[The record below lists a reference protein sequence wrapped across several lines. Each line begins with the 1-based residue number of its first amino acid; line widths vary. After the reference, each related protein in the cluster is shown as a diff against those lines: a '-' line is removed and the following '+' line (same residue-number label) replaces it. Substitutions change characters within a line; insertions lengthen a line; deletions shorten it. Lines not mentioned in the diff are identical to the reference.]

1 MIHCGWSRL
10 DLGEVSSLI
19 LFLNVLM
26 DLTTPGASSLENR
39 KGERERKRWHYT
51 NIQKKICAQAYI
63 ERERILK
70 KFSPRFTENERRIH
84 TPPSRWSTKV
94 QEIQW
99 HKLHTHTHTHTHT
112 HARTH
117 TPRTKLKG
125 LYSVCDSSVW
135 NLLFVF
141 SMECFPWRISCLRL
155 VLACSS

>member
-10 DLGEVSSLI
+10 DLGGMSSLI

-39 KGERERKRWHYT
+39 KGEREKRWHYT
-51 NIQKKICAQAYI
+51 NIQEKICAQAYI

-70 KFSPRFTENERRIH
+70 KSSPRITENERRIH
-84 TPPSRWSTKV
+84 TSPGRWSTKSSRDTL
-94 QEIQW
+94 
-99 HKLHTHTHTHTHT
+99 KLSTHTHTHTHT
-112 HARTH
+112 HACTH

-125 LYSVCDSSVW
+125 LYSVCNSSVW

-141 SMECFPWRISCLRL
+141 SVECFPWRISCLRL